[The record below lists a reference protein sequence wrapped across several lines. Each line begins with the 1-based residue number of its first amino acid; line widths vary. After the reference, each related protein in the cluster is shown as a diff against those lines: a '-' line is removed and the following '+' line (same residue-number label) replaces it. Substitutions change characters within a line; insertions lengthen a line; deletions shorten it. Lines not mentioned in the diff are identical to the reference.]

1 MQHWMVAASGMD
13 RVALELMVEE
23 VRSQVLE
30 ELTTMD
36 MG

>member
-1 MQHWMVAASGMD
+1 MVAASGMD